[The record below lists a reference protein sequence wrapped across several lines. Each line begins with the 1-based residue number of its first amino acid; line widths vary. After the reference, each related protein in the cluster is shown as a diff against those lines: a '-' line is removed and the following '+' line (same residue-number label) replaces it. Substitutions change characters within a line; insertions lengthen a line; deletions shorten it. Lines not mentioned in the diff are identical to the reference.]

1 MVEPSQTLRTPAH
14 TLRARPQH
22 PCCVFDGISLVL
34 PHRCWVGATLGG
46 GGRPAWCC
54 RSASFGGAAV
64 TSVTVAV
71 LRLFAAAREAAGTGS
86 VEIDAETVGDV
97 LTEARARFGRGF
109 TDVLDSAMI
118 WLDGESTDGAA
129 PVDASSEVAVLPPV
143 SGGC

>member
-1 MVEPSQTLRTPAH
+1 M
-14 TLRARPQH
+14 
-22 PCCVFDGISLVL
+22 
-34 PHRCWVGATLGG
+34 
-46 GGRPAWCC
+46 
-54 RSASFGGAAV
+54 
-64 TSVTVAV
+64 TVAV

-97 LTEARARFGRGF
+97 LTEARARFGQGF